1 MSPFLE
7 WRFEMVGIVIGGPTG
22 VGKTELSIKLA
33 KILDAVIINCDSMQ
47 IYKEMNIGTA
57 KIKEEEKNGIPH
69 YMIDIIDP
77 IDKYSVG
84 DYYAEVNNLL
94 NNLEKENKNVVFVGG
109 TGLYINAITEGLSK
123 LPPANIEFRE
133 KIKNIETEILYKK
146 LLELDYE
153 GAEEIHFNN
162 RVKIERALE
171 VCEVTGE
178 KFSVLNKKNIK
189 GNNYNFLKIG
199 LDRDR
204 KILYE
209 RINERVKIMVE
220 QGLIEEAKEI
230 YYKYKNQLEN
240 IKAIGYKE
248 LFQYFN
254 GQLTLE
260 EAIELIQK
268 ESRHYAKRQLTWFR
282 RDKKYKWFDLGQIT
296 QEKIIKEI
304 LENLKNI

>member
-1 MSPFLE
+1 
-7 WRFEMVGIVIGGPTG
+7 MVGIVIGGPTG

-94 NNLEKENKNVVFVGG
+94 NNLEKESKNVVFVGG

-220 QGLIEEAKEI
+220 QGLIEEAKGI

>member
-1 MSPFLE
+1 
-7 WRFEMVGIVIGGPTG
+7 MVGIVIGGPTG

-33 KILDAVIINCDSMQ
+33 KILDAVIVNCDSMQ
-47 IYKEMNIGTA
+47 IYKEMDIGTA
-57 KIKEEEKNGIPH
+57 KIKEEEKNGIRH
-69 YMIDIIDP
+69 YMMDIIDP

-84 DYYAEVNNLL
+84 DYYVEVNNLL

-109 TGLYINAITEGLSK
+109 TGLYIDAITEGLSK
-123 LPPANIEFRE
+123 LPPANSKFRE

-146 LLELDYE
+146 LLELDSE
-153 GAEEIHFNN
+153 GAEGIHFNN

-171 VCEVTGE
+171 VCEITGE

-204 KILYE
+204 KLLYC
-209 RINERVKIMVE
+209 RINERVKIMIE
-220 QGLIEEAKEI
+220 QGLIEEARGI
-230 YYKYKNQLEN
+230 YDKYKNQLEN

-254 GQLTLE
+254 SQITLE

>member
-220 QGLIEEAKEI
+220 QGLIEEAKGI

>member
-1 MSPFLE
+1 MI
-7 WRFEMVGIVIGGPTG
+7 GIVIGGPTG

-69 YMIDIIDP
+69 YMIDIIEP

-84 DYYAEVNNLL
+84 DYYIEVNNLL
-94 NNLEKENKNVVFVGG
+94 NNLEKEEKNVVFVGG
-109 TGLYINAITEGLSK
+109 TGLYIDAITEGLSK
-123 LPPANIEFRE
+123 LPPANTEFRE
-133 KIKNIETEILYKK
+133 KIKNIETEILYRR
-146 LLELDYE
+146 LLELDPK

-189 GNNYNFLKIG
+189 GNNYEFLKIG

-204 KILYE
+204 KILYD
-209 RINERVKIMVE
+209 RINERVKIMIE
-220 QGLIEEAKEI
+220 QGLIEEAKQI
-230 YYKYKNQLEN
+230 YCKYKNQLEN

-254 GQLTLE
+254 EKLTLE

>member
-1 MSPFLE
+1 M
-7 WRFEMVGIVIGGPTG
+7 
-22 VGKTELSIKLA
+22 
-33 KILDAVIINCDSMQ
+33 
-47 IYKEMNIGTA
+47 
-57 KIKEEEKNGIPH
+57 
-69 YMIDIIDP
+69 
-77 IDKYSVG
+77 
-84 DYYAEVNNLL
+84 
-94 NNLEKENKNVVFVGG
+94 
-109 TGLYINAITEGLSK
+109 
-123 LPPANIEFRE
+123 
-133 KIKNIETEILYKK
+133 
-146 LLELDYE
+146 DYE

-220 QGLIEEAKEI
+220 QGLIEEAKGI